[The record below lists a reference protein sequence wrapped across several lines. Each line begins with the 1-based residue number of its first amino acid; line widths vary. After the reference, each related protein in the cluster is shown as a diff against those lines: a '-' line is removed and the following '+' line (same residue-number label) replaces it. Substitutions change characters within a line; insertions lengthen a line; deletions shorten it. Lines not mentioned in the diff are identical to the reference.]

1 MEVLIEETATK
12 GKAYVGDPQNPDAE
26 MTFSKAGKSLLIID
40 HTEVQASLKGHGA
53 GRQLLNA
60 IVEKARAEEVKI
72 LPLCPYAKSVFDK
85 DPSLSD
91 VLR

>member
-1 MEVLIEETATK
+1 MEVLIDETATK
-12 GKAYVGDPQNPDAE
+12 GKAYVGDAMNPDAE
-26 MTFSKAGKSLLIID
+26 MTFSKAGASLLIID
-40 HTEVQASLKGHGA
+40 HTEVQASLKGQGA

-60 IVEKARAEEVKI
+60 IVEKARAHDIKI
-72 LPLCPYAKSVFDK
+72 LPLCPYAKTVFDK